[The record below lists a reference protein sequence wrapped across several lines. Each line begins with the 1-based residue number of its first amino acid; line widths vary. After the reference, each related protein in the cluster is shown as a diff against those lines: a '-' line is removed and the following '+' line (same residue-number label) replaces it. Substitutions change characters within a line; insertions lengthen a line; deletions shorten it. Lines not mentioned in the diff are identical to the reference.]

1 MNYIEISINALGEY
15 LIIYI
20 NVKNKRLILNNI
32 EKSITEEKI
41 YDLLRIIR
49 NWKGNY
55 QNSKIMDGESFKI
68 IINTNEGTTIIKG
81 KGNYPSNYQEF
92 KELMN
97 GIKEEKGNEYDNEI
111 NKIDK
116 TDDSE
121 RDNDLLFIKN

>member
-20 NVKNKRLILNNI
+20 NAKNKRLILNNI

-68 IINTNEGTTIIKG
+68 IINTNEGTNIIKG

-92 KELMN
+92 KEW
-97 GIKEEKGNEYDNEI
+97 I
-111 NKIDK
+111 
-116 TDDSE
+116 S
-121 RDNDLLFIKN
+121 DL